1 MRISTASLF
10 NTSTQQLQARQNSAA
25 ESQAKLGSGKQ
36 LLNPSDDTDKAN
48 LIASLNSAKARYQ
61 VYGRN
66 LDQVQ
71 TRLSA
76 EESVLT
82 SMNQIIQRVEE
93 LTIQAGND
101 SLAASDRDVIG
112 KEVKALRDELFKLV
126 NTTDIAG
133 NYIFSGNKFDQPAFV
148 EDASGNVAYNGD
160 FGRLDVNVSDV
171 RQIRVNT
178 LGPELFSTEDFAALD
193 DLVDQLSSDDGDG
206 IRAGLTAIAGIGEKL
221 TVSYGAMAG
230 RASAIDS
237 HRELMEESEV
247 RLDQLLMRENDLD
260 YAEAITDL
268 NREMLALQALQASF
282 AKITQ
287 LSLFDYV
294 R

>member
-1 MRISTASLF
+1 
-10 NTSTQQLQARQNSAA
+10 
-25 ESQAKLGSGKQ
+25 
-36 LLNPSDDTDKAN
+36 
-48 LIASLNSAKARYQ
+48 
-61 VYGRN
+61 
-66 LDQVQ
+66 
-71 TRLSA
+71 
-76 EESVLT
+76 
-82 SMNQIIQRVEE
+82 
-93 LTIQAGND
+93 
-101 SLAASDRDVIG
+101 
-112 KEVKALRDELFKLV
+112 
-126 NTTDIAG
+126 
-133 NYIFSGNKFDQPAFV
+133 
-148 EDASGNVAYNGD
+148 
-160 FGRLDVNVSDV
+160 
-171 RQIRVNT
+171 
-178 LGPELFSTEDFAALD
+178 
-193 DLVDQLSSDDGDG
+193 VDQLSSDDGDG